1 MICLFIFQSSYGA
14 PSGCD
19 RMVVCQLAQG
29 DPKMIHC
36 GNYYISCMYTSIT
49 VYEAVL
55 VPSVMKVQA
64 RFCPSLE
71 KVQSRLSSFWHE
83 GSSQTIVPRS
93 RLVDLRH
100 PFLGDVFSS
109 CFSLLESMLPCTT
122 VSSWCRM
129 RIFLAPR
136 CVCQSRMALVSMG
149 ELTKLQS
156 PLSPDVWL
164 FLVLKYTIIP

>member
-71 KVQSRLSSFWHE
+71 KVQSRLSSPGPVLWTC
-83 GSSQTIVPRS
+83 GTPS
-93 RLVDLRH
+93 LVM
-100 PFLGDVFSS
+100 
-109 CFSLLESMLPCTT
+109 C
-122 VSSWCRM
+122 
-129 RIFLAPR
+129 LAAAP
-136 CVCQSRMALVSMG
+136 A
-149 ELTKLQS
+149 
-156 PLSPDVWL
+156 W
-164 FLVLKYTIIP
+164 

>member
-71 KVQSRLSSFWHE
+71 E
-83 GSSQTIVPRS
+83 GSEQTIVPRS

-100 PFLGDVFSS
+100 PFSGDVFSS
-109 CFSLLESMLPCTT
+109 CSSLVESMLPCTT

-136 CVCQSRMALVSMG
+136 WVCQSRMALVSMG
-149 ELTKLQS
+149 ELTRLQS
-156 PLSPDVWL
+156 PSSPDVWL
-164 FLVLKYTIIP
+164 FLVLEYTIIPWF